1 MRAIDFI
8 QEARRNPEQN
18 PKVSVNDE
26 IINALARA
34 EPIDNT
40 GHKNLFVSFTG
51 LEKLGINPRSE
62 YNTPL
67 GIYAYPADYIIKT
80 VGSKFGMEDL
90 PFAGDQPWAN
100 IFRVEK
106 GTVLNISAMSKSSLQ
121 NYLEKLKDL
130 YVKTGII
137 ANDDFEY
144 VERNAPVFAMI
155 DSNGGHFWYIT
166 LEIAKLLVFKKTGRD
181 RDDTGV
187 SSQWTEVFRNLGITG
202 VVDYDDGI
210 IHENEP
216 TQAVFFEKPNLTVI
230 KRVANKYSET
240 NVDTAVRLGARLKQN
255 FETQI
260 KLLREYLKT
269 RPTAIDLRKFLITNQ
284 LQDVFRYVPT
294 EYRLAIIKSDLDM
307 IRFLG
312 RTITPQDFMTALAV
326 NPVKLLELTRAG
338 TNIAN
343 LAGTKGNPLWIKL
356 VSQEQLASALFAYLP
371 KLGNR
376 KLTTGYTDKLF
387 DSITDI
393 SGPSSFKMSTPLAR
407 ALIMFSPRLITKI
420 TRMNQDPA
428 NIELA
433 RSLALERGDPDLIDY
448 INQNYVKST

>member
-8 QEARRNPEQN
+8 HEARRNPEQN

-26 IINALARA
+26 IINALASA
-34 EPIDNT
+34 EPIGNT

-51 LEKLGINPRSE
+51 LEKLGINPRSH

-67 GIYAYPADYIIKT
+67 GIYAYPADYIISE
-80 VGSKFGMEDL
+80 VGEKNSMEDL

-100 IFRVEK
+100 IFRVKK
-106 GTVLNISAMSKSSLQ
+106 GKVLNISKMSESELQ
-121 NYLEKLKDL
+121 SYKEKLKDL

-137 ANDDFEY
+137 ANNNFENI
-144 VERNAPVFAMI
+144 ERFAPIVARVNK
-155 DSNGGHFWYIT
+155 SGGHFWYIT
-166 LEIAKLLVFKKTGRD
+166 LQIARLLVLEKTGQD
-181 RDDTGV
+181 INNIVV
-187 SSQWTEVFRNLGITG
+187 STQWNEVFRKLGITG
-202 VVDYDDGI
+202 VVDYGSGI

-216 TQAVFFEKPNLTVI
+216 TQAVFFEVTNLEVI
-230 KRVANKYSET
+230 KQVANKYSKSS
-240 NVDTAVRLGARLKQN
+240 VDAAVRAGVTRKLK
-255 FETQI
+255 FEPQI
-260 KLLREYLKT
+260 KLLREYLKSQ
-269 RPTAIDLRKFLITNQ
+269 PAVIDLHNFLKVNN
-284 LQDVFRYVPT
+284 LLHLFKYVPT
-294 EYRLAIIKSDLDM
+294 EYRLAILKSDLDM
-307 IRFLG
+307 IRFLE

-326 NPVKLLELTRAG
+326 NPFKLLELTRAG

-343 LAGTKGNPLWIKL
+343 AAGTMGNPLWIKF
-356 VSQEQLASALFAYLP
+356 VSQEQLASALFAYLS

-387 DSITDI
+387 YNIIDI
-393 SGPSSFKMSTPLAR
+393 FETSSFKLSTPLAR

-433 RSLALERGDPDLIDY
+433 RSLALEHGDPELIDY

>member
-26 IINALARA
+26 IINALASA
-34 EPIDNT
+34 EPIGNT

-51 LEKLGINPRSE
+51 LEKLGINPRSY

-67 GIYAYPADYIIKT
+67 GIYAYPAEYIIKT
-80 VGSKFGMEDL
+80 TGSKFGMNDL

-106 GTVLNISAMSKSSLQ
+106 GTVLNVSAMSKSSLQ

-155 DSNGGHFWYIT
+155 DSNGGHFWHIT

-187 SSQWTEVFRNLGITG
+187 STQWTDVFRKLGITG

-230 KRVANKYSET
+230 KRVANKYSKM
-240 NVDTAVRLGARLKQN
+240 NVDYAVHTGTEQKQK
-255 FETQI
+255 FEPEI
-260 KLLREYLKT
+260 KRLREYLKT
-269 RPTAIDLRKFLITNQ
+269 RPTAIDLREFLITTD
-284 LQDVFRYVPT
+284 LLHLFKYVPT
-294 EYRLAIIKSDLDM
+294 EYRLAILKSNLDM
-307 IRFLG
+307 IKFLG

-338 TNIAN
+338 ANIAN
-343 LAGTKGNPLWIKL
+343 AAGTMGNPLWVKF
-356 VSQEQLASALFAYLP
+356 VSQEQLASALFAYLS

-387 DSITDI
+387 DNILDI
-393 SGPSSFKMSTPLAR
+393 FGTSSFKLSTPLAR

-420 TRMNQDPA
+420 IRMNQDPE